1 MSAHPVG
8 SGAAAWDS
16 DSGLDG
22 REPACTGV
30 SESETTRAGLT
41 GSLLTGGL
49 GARFLVSKEGEDA
62 EEAAANG
69 DTGGLLLACRAA
81 SFGEC
86 LRFGGI
92 GVPDFCGLVLSGVT
106 AGGAIFSSSSEASP
120 PLCSTKGAIL
130 ASMVDDEMMAVG
142 SAAFDSGV
150 GAGANRGE
158 GSDGSLAGVDRL
170 QVRVVVS
177 LEGLS

>member
-1 MSAHPVG
+1 MH
-8 SGAAAWDS
+8 SG
-16 DSGLDG
+16 SGLDG
-22 REPACTGV
+22 REPVCTGV
-30 SESETTRAGLT
+30 SVSKTTGAGLT
-41 GSLLTGGL
+41 GSLVTGGL
-49 GARFLVSKEGEDA
+49 GACFLLSKEGEDA
-62 EEAAANG
+62 EEDAASG

-106 AGGAIFSSSSEASP
+106 GGGVFFSCSSEASH

-130 ASMVDDEMMAVG
+130 DSMLDEEMMGVG

-150 GAGANRGE
+150 GAGRRVAE

>member
-1 MSAHPVG
+1 M
-8 SGAAAWDS
+8 
-16 DSGLDG
+16 
-22 REPACTGV
+22 
-30 SESETTRAGLT
+30 
-41 GSLLTGGL
+41 TGGL
-49 GARFLVSKEGEDA
+49 GACFLVSKEGEDT
-62 EEAAANG
+62 EEDAASG
-69 DTGGLLLACRAA
+69 DTGGLLLVCRMA

-92 GVPDFCGLVLSGVT
+92 GVPGFCGLVLSGVT
-106 AGGAIFSSSSEASP
+106 GGGVFFSCSSEASH

-130 ASMVDDEMMAVG
+130 ASMVDEEMMGVG
-142 SAAFDSGV
+142 RAAFDSGV
-150 GAGANRGE
+150 GAGAGRRVGE

>member
-1 MSAHPVG
+1 MDREPGCAGVSG
-8 SGAAAWDS
+8 SG
-16 DSGLDG
+16 L
-22 REPACTGV
+22 R
-30 SESETTRAGLT
+30 
-41 GSLLTGGL
+41 GSLATGGL
-49 GARFLVSKEGEDA
+49 GARFLDSKEGEDA
-62 EEAAANG
+62 ASG
-69 DTGGLLLACRAA
+69 DTGGLPLACRAA

-92 GVPDFCGLVLSGVT
+92 GVPGFCGLVLSGVT
-106 AGGAIFSSSSEASP
+106 GGGLVLSCSSEASS

-130 ASMVDDEMMAVG
+130 ASMVAEEMVGVG

-150 GAGANRGE
+150 GAGAGARVGLGE
-158 GSDGSLAGVDRL
+158 GSEGSLAGVDRL